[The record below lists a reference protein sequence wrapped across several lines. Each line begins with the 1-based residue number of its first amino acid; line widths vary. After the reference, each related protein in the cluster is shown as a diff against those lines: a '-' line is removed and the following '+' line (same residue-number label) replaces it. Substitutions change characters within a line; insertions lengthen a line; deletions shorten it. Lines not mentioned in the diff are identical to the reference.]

1 MRRRAGARG
10 RRKLTHP
17 PLSRRAASQ
26 FRLNGVD
33 VVLAKVDGPSE
44 PRLMRELEVHGF
56 PSFHWFAYGRLRDY
70 GGGRR
75 NDSMVEWVTYHA
87 RKNAFHEVS
96 STREAEDLIASLNA
110 TEAVVGRFVSRWS
123 PEATS
128 FMIGAE
134 EEDTR
139 SQNKSM
145 AYILI
150 LEDRGIGALKLGSQ
164 AGEELESGQ
173 LQGPAIGPSVY
184 LMRSEDAGGGYVHY
198 GRQYKPPKWD
208 RVPPDQRYSL
218 FDPGR
223 LKAWVATFRMPK
235 VVPLT
240 RYWNKVLASPV
251 RNQTLL
257 FSDEGSPGHQERMA
271 AFSMVAERWFGKVLF
286 LEIPSK
292 LTNVLKYFGMTAD
305 DYPALVVAVAGNG
318 ELDKGEMY
326 RLDQTNPEYNFTTI
340 LRRSASRPA
349 GEDTCR
355 QGQTCAGEMQ
365 AVAEMERVIRSF
377 AISSFEGK
385 EMEFKLPE
393 QDLTEDVIYPDDPVR
408 KLTASNF
415 LDVVLDA
422 ERDVF
427 VKFYAPWCGHC
438 KSMKTSYMELCD
450 KFEDRPKVV
459 VAEFDATAHKVPPV
473 VAGSPLSV
481 EGYPTLILWPA
492 ELRYTNANRPLLPS
506 KYVSFDTLAYP
517 SNSTQNKASPIRY
530 QGAREVE
537 AMEAFIRKHS
547 VSLQIVNAMENKVAA
562 LEVRACS
569 SAFLFWRV
577 RACLRCRQVRG
588 SSDKAKALRSLGPT
602 PRCVCSR

>member
-1 MRRRAGARG
+1 M
-10 RRKLTHP
+10 
-17 PLSRRAASQ
+17 
-26 FRLNGVD
+26 
-33 VVLAKVDGPSE
+33 VLAKVDGPSE

-56 PSFHWFAYGRLRDY
+56 PSFHWFAYGRLREY

-75 NDSMVEWVTYHA
+75 NDSMVEWVTYHT

-110 TEAVVGRFVSRWS
+110 TEAVIGRFVSRWS

-139 SQNKSM
+139 TQNKSM

-164 AGEELESGQ
+164 EGEELESGQ
-173 LQGPAIGPSVY
+173 LQGPAIGPSLY
-184 LMRSEDAGGGYVHY
+184 MMRSEEAGGGYVHY
-198 GRQYKPPKWD
+198 GRHYKPPRWD
-208 RVPPDQRYSL
+208 RLPPDQRYSL
-218 FDPGR
+218 FDPNR
-223 LKAWVATFRMPK
+223 VKAWVATYRMPK
-235 VVPLT
+235 VVPLG

-257 FSDEGSPGHQERMA
+257 FSDEGSPGHEQRIA

-286 LEIPSK
+286 LQIPSK
-292 LTNVLKYFGMTAD
+292 LTNVLKYFGMTVAE
-305 DYPALVVAVAGNG
+305 YPALVVAVAGNG

-326 RLDQTNPEYNFTTI
+326 RLDQTKSEYNLTTI
-340 LRRSASRPA
+340 FHQSAGPA

-355 QGQTCAGEMQ
+355 QGQTCVGEMQ

-377 AISSFEGK
+377 AISSFAGK
-385 EMEFKLPE
+385 EMEFQLPE

-438 KSMKTSYMELCD
+438 KSMKSTYMELCD

-481 EGYPTLILWPA
+481 EGYPTLILWQA
-492 ELRYTNANRPLLPS
+492 ELT
-506 KYVSFDTLAYP
+506 
-517 SNSTQNKASPIRY
+517 NSTQNKASPIRY

-537 AMEAFIRKHS
+537 AMEAFIRQHS
-547 VSLQIVNAMENKVAA
+547 VSLQLLKAMEDKVAA
-562 LEVRACS
+562 LEVCAS
-569 SAFLFWRV
+569 VFV
-577 RACLRCRQVRG
+577 RARVSHCRFQAADFRLQIQRRLRERERERERE
-588 SSDKAKALRSLGPT
+588 L
-602 PRCVCSR
+602 